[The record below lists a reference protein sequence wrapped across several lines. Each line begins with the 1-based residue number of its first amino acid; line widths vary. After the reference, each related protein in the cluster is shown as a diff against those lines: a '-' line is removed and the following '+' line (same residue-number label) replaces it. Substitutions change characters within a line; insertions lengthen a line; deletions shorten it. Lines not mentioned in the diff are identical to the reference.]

1 MPLFEQTLG
10 ARQIRVN
17 TRQKKNGE
25 WANRKADFAQS
36 TIVDGKELWK
46 MFAKTGDIEWYS
58 LYRSMI
64 EDEPK
69 KAEERTNANSRLES

>member
-1 MPLFEQTLG
+1 
-10 ARQIRVN
+10 
-17 TRQKKNGE
+17 
-25 WANRKADFAQS
+25 
-36 TIVDGKELWK
+36 

-69 KAEERTNANSRLES
+69 EAEERTNANSRPES